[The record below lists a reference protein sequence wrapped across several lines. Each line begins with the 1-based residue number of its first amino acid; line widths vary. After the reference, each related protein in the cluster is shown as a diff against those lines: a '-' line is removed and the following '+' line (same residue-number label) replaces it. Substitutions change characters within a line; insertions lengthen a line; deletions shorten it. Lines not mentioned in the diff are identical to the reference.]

1 MELNVINEPISGLL
15 VIQPKVF
22 SDERG
27 YFFETFSERDIHELF
42 HNKLKLEVPNFVQEN
57 ESLSTQSG
65 VLRGLHLQIG
75 SFAQGK
81 LVRVI
86 KGEVLDVAVDL
97 RPNSKTFCKHFSIV
111 LNGSS
116 KTMMYIPPGF
126 AHGFL
131 TLEDNTIFNYKC
143 TNYYD
148 KSSECSIKFDD
159 TDLNIDWGTNT
170 KQLIMSEKDLNG
182 ISLKEY
188 LEKINS

>member
-15 VIQPKVF
+15 VIQPKIF

-27 YFFETFSERDIHELF
+27 YFFETFSERDIYELF

-57 ESLSTQSG
+57 ESLSTQLG

-97 RPNSKTFCKHFSIV
+97 RLNSKTFGKHFSIV
-111 LNGSS
+111 LNDSS

-182 ISLKEY
+182 ISFKEY
-188 LEKINS
+188 LKIN